1 MRNGI
6 QGFLEKT
13 LKKIMEK
20 YGETRIFFLHPN
32 YEVLSYGNT
41 SEVEEARWFV
51 ALSRGYPSIF
61 FAGTPPSNPKNVET
75 FLKVWFSERYKS
87 K

>member
-1 MRNGI
+1 
-6 QGFLEKT
+6 
-13 LKKIMEK
+13 MEK
-20 YGETRIFFLHPN
+20 YGETKIFFLHPN

-61 FAGTPPSNPKNVET
+61 FAGTPPSNPK
-75 FLKVWFSERYKS
+75 K
-87 K
+87 